1 MLHAM
6 LGKALLSGL
15 LGQFRMCP
23 VCARYFVAMG
33 KDAKRINCSDSCKE
47 KRGASNVAVR
57 VRRSRQAKRELM
69 IAHARRMLKEGKR
82 LRNIIRAVQLPK
94 RVLEGL
100 FTEMAAEE

>member
-1 MLHAM
+1 MPC
-6 LGKALLSGL
+6 LGRRSFLDCLDSLGCVLSA
-15 LGQFRMCP
+15 P
-23 VCARYFVAMG
+23 DTVAMG

-82 LRNIIRAVQLPK
+82 LRDIIRAVQLPK